1 MSGPREPGLPDGL
14 SIAVNVSPGEL
25 IDKLTI
31 LELKLSRI
39 VDPAKLANVRREHE
53 LLKRTADLHIATTA
67 RLAEL
72 RSELYEANTT
82 IWDVEDQLRDH
93 ERRQDFGEAFVS
105 AARRAYQANDQ
116 RSLIKRRINEL
127 LGSALIEEKSHS

>member
-1 MSGPREPGLPDGL
+1 MTGPREASRDGL
-14 SIAVNVSPGEL
+14 SIAVEVSPGEL

-39 VDPAKLANVRREHE
+39 ADPAKLANVGREYE
-53 LLKRTADLHIATTA
+53 LLKRTDDLHIATTA
-67 RLAEL
+67 RITEL
-72 RSELYEANTT
+72 RRELYEANAT
-82 IWDVEDQLRDH
+82 IWEVEDRLRDH
-93 ERRQDFGEAFVS
+93 ERRQDFGEEFVS